1 MRKVDRYDILNICP
15 VVNPRLLRSSKI
27 IKLVEDLLRG
37 MLEFLK
43 NAAKNG
49 KLAHGYL
56 FYGGT
61 AEEMKNTAIGLA
73 DFLKTD
79 QVDVHC
85 IAPEQGKNEI
95 SIDQIR
101 KIKFFL
107 SISPYN
113 SLYKFVTINNAETMS
128 HPATDALLKTL
139 EEPQG
144 NTILI
149 LITQTPELL
158 PKTILS
164 RLQEIRFKSISLNKV
179 AKDFINEEHINILKK
194 PLNDIFKYIEK
205 VIKRDDNSE
214 IFAILDSWMFWFREK
229 LISEEEDASKLLDI
243 LKEIQKSKSMISASN
258 VNPRLVLENLI
269 LCINKY

>member
-1 MRKVDRYDILNICP
+1 
-15 VVNPRLLRSSKI
+15 
-27 IKLVEDLLRG
+27 

-61 AEEMKNTAIGLA
+61 SEEMKNTAIGLA

-79 QVDVHC
+79 QIDVHY
-85 IAPEQGKNEI
+85 ITLEQGKNEI

-101 KIKFFL
+101 EIKNFL
-107 SISPYN
+107 SLSPYN

-128 HPATDALLKTL
+128 RSATDALLKTL

-149 LITQTPELL
+149 LITQTPDLL
-158 PKTILS
+158 PKTIIS
-164 RLQEIRFKSISLNKV
+164 RLQEIRFKQISLNKT
-179 AKDFINEEHINILKK
+179 AKDFINEEHVNILEK

-205 VIKRDDNSE
+205 ITKQDDNSE
-214 IFAILDSWMFWFREK
+214 IFAILDSWLFWFREK
-229 LISEEEDASKLLDI
+229 LIQPMADHPQSGDHNTQQLLNI
-243 LKEIQKSKSMISASN
+243 LKEIQKSKDMISGSN
-258 VNPRLVLENLI
+258 VNQRLVLENLI

>member
-1 MRKVDRYDILNICP
+1 
-15 VVNPRLLRSSKI
+15 
-27 IKLVEDLLRG
+27 

-61 AEEMKNTAIGLA
+61 AEEMKNTATRLA
-73 DFLKTD
+73 DFLK
-79 QVDVHC
+79 
-85 IAPEQGKNEI
+85 
-95 SIDQIR
+95 IDQIDVHYITPIDKEKKPACR
-101 KIKFFL
+101 QAGISIEQIREIKNFL
-107 SISPYN
+107 SLSPYN

-128 HPATDALLKTL
+128 SSATDALLKTL

-164 RLQEIRFKSISLNKV
+164 RLQEIRFKSVSLNKI
-179 AKDFINEEHINILKK
+179 AKDFINEEYVNILKK

-214 IFAILDSWMFWFREK
+214 IFAILDSWIFWFREK
-229 LISEEEDASKLLDI
+229 LIQPTADYPQRDDHNTQQLLNI